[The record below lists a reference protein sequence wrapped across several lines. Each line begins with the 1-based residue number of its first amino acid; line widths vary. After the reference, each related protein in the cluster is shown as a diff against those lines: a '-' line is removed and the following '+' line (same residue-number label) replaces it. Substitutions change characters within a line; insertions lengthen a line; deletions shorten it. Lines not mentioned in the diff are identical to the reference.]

1 MQKQNDRKIFN
12 RIEWAG
18 KPYNF
23 FGDYL
28 FSKYKCRVLKLPINA
43 GLSCPNR
50 DGITGNGGCI
60 FCSDEG
66 SASPTTSGINSISA
80 QMSNAIATFRRSYRD
95 TKYIAY
101 LQAFTNTYGDIHT
114 LKRIYDE
121 CTSFPEIT
129 GLMIGTRPDCID
141 DEILK
146 LIKSYDRPGFE
157 LWLEL
162 GMQSIHDKSLKFLNR
177 GHTCNDTFTAVKL
190 TDQYGINV
198 CAHIILGIPGETWD
212 DMMQTATVISKL
224 PVNGVKIHH
233 LHVIKDT
240 PLERLYSNGG
250 IKLLT
255 LREYISIL
263 CDFIE
268 RLRPGITIHRLAGD
282 RSDDTLVAPRW
293 GLHKGTVLQ
302 SVEDEF
308 IKRCTYQGF
317 LYQLDGEML

>member
-1 MQKQNDRKIFN
+1 MQKQSDRKIFN
-12 RIEWAG
+12 RQEWAG

-28 FSKYKCRVLKLPINA
+28 FKKYSCRVLKLPVNA

-50 DGITGNGGCI
+50 DGTTGTGGCI

-66 SASPTTSGINSISA
+66 SASPTTSGISSISD
-80 QMSNAIATFRRSYRD
+80 QMSNAIVTFRRSYKD

-101 LQAFTNTYGDIHT
+101 LQAFTNTYGDIDT

-121 CTSFPEIT
+121 CTGFPEIT
-129 GLMIGTRPDCID
+129 GLMIGTRPDCINN
-141 DEILK
+141 EILT
-146 LIKSYDRPGFE
+146 LINSYTRPGFE
-157 LWLEL
+157 LWLEF
-162 GMQSIHDKSLKFLNR
+162 GMQSIHDKSLFFLKR
-177 GHTCNDTFTAVKL
+177 GHTWQNTHDAIEL
-190 TDQYGINV
+190 TGRFGIDICV
-198 CAHIILGIPGETWD
+198 HIILGIPGETWE
-212 DMMQTATVISKL
+212 DMMETATVISSL
-224 PVNGVKIHH
+224 PVSGVKIHH

-240 PLERLYSNGG
+240 PLEILYCKGG

-268 RLRPGITIHRLAGD
+268 RLRPDITIHRLAGD
-282 RSDDTLVAPRW
+282 RSMDTLVAPKW
-293 GLHKGTVLQ
+293 GLHKGTVFQ

-308 IKRCTYQGF
+308 IRRSTYQGF
-317 LYQLDGEML
+317 LYLPEGNMQ